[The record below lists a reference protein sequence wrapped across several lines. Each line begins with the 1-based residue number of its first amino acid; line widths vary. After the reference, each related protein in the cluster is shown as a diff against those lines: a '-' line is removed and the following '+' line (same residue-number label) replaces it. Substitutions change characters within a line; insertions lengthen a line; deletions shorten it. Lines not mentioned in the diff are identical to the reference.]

1 MQRKNTAGWL
11 RRLGP
16 LVCLS
21 LLAGVIVYAA
31 PQAGG
36 YKVIKRMQIGGEGG
50 WDYMLIDPP
59 THHLFIARGSHFQ
72 VLDVTTG
79 KVISDIEIANS
90 KNSHGI
96 ALAKD
101 LDKAFTSNGD
111 ANTVSVI
118 DLKTLKAT
126 TVIPIPGKDPDSIRY
141 DSATKK
147 VFTFNGKSMDSTVI
161 DATTNKVI
169 GRVDLKGKPEEA
181 VVDGK
186 GNMWVNLED
195 KSTIEEF
202 DIKSYAIKGSW
213 PLAPCDGPSAMAY
226 DEAHHRIFVAC
237 DKVMVVVDS
246 DNGKVVA
253 SPPIGGDPDG
263 NGYDPGT
270 GMAFAAC
277 RDGFVSVIHQDSPDK
292 YTVVGNINTQVGTRT
307 MTLDPTTHLVYTE
320 TADFKPAGPPT
331 PDNPRPRP
339 TPIPGSFVVL
349 EIGK

>member
-292 YTVVGNINTQVGTRT
+292 YTVVGNINTQVGTRPL
-307 MTLDPTTHLVYTE
+307 TLDPTTHLVYTE